1 MPPILEADNLVKKY
15 GEPAAVAGISFE
27 VEEGEVFGLL
37 GPNGA
42 GKTTTI
48 SMLTGVLEPTSGTA
62 RIGGHDILEEPTEVK
77 RINGLVP
84 QDLALY
90 PTLSA
95 RTNLQFFGRIYGLRG
110 KELRERVDDVLEV
123 VALTD
128 RADEPIEKYSGGMK
142 RRVNIAA
149 GLVHQPRLLFL
160 DEPTVGVDPQSR
172 NHIFESVQR
181 LNRERRMS
189 IIYTSHYMEEVE
201 LLCNRVAIV
210 DQGRII
216 ALDTIRNLIAMLG
229 GGVIQLGLER
239 LDDEHAG
246 GHPGAAGRQRAVRS
260 WRRRRRPTARR
271 RGAGHCGPTPTAR
284 AGAGQDRDASG
295 ARTRSSRS
303 SATSTSGTSPS
314 PRSRSSSPTSRASS
328 SISPARSCASSGKA
342 VSTPMLSI
350 AWKDLL
356 ILFKDRNALVGAFL
370 LPIVFIVVYL
380 GVSGLSG
387 GGWRG

>member
-1 MPPILEADNLVKKY
+1 MPAILEADNLVKTY
-15 GEPAAVAGISFE
+15 GNHVAVDGISFE
-27 VEEGEVFGLL
+27 VDEGEVFGLL

-62 RIGGHDILEEPTEVK
+62 RIGGHDILTDATEVK

-95 RTNLQFFGRIYGLRG
+95 RANLQFFGRIYGLRG
-110 KELRERVDDVLEV
+110 KALRERVDDVLEI
-123 VALTD
+123 VALAD
-128 RADEPIEKYSGGMK
+128 RADEAIEKYSGGMK

-172 NHIFESVQR
+172 NHIFESVQQ
-181 LNRERRMS
+181 LNRDRGMS

-229 GGVIQLGLER
+229 GGVIQIGLGDC
-239 LDDEHAG
+239 DDELL
-246 GHPGAAGRQRAVRS
+246 AAIRALPAVVTAVLVVPRGLDAPPDDTAPTEL
-260 WRRRRRPTARR
+260 PTAE
-271 RGAGHCGPTPTAR
+271 PTP
-284 AGAGQDRDASG
+284 AGPVLVKIETRRSQD
-295 ARTRSSRS
+295 
-303 SATSTSGTSPS
+303 
-314 PRSRSSSPTSRASS
+314 
-328 SISPARSCASSGKA
+328 
-342 VSTPMLSI
+342 
-350 AWKDLL
+350 
-356 ILFKDRNALVGAFL
+356 ALVQVIGYLNERDVAFTSIEIFEPNL
-370 LPIVFIVVYL
+370 ESVFL
-380 GVSGLSG
+380 HLTGKKL
-387 GGWRG
+387 RE

>member
-1 MPPILEADNLVKKY
+1 MPAILEADHLVKAY
-15 GEPAAVAGISFE
+15 GGHVAVDGISFA

-62 RIGGHDILEEPTEVK
+62 RIGGHDILTEATEVK

-95 RTNLQFFGRIYGLRG
+95 RVNLQFFGRIYGLRG
-110 KELRERVDDVLEV
+110 RELRERVDDVLEI
-123 VALTD
+123 VALAD
-128 RADEPIEKYSGGMK
+128 RADEAIEKYSGGMK

-160 DEPTVGVDPQSR
+160 DEPSVGVDPQSR
-172 NHIFESVQR
+172 NHIFESVQQ
-181 LNRERRMS
+181 LNRDRGMS

-201 LLCNRVAIV
+201 LLCSRVAII

-229 GGVIQLGLER
+229 GGVIQIGLGQCDEEMLTAIR
-239 LDDEHAG
+239 ALPAVANATLVAPPVPATGPDDTAA
-246 GHPGAAGRQRAVRS
+246 PGQPTAAEQPAAGDTVPAA
-260 WRRRRRPTARR
+260 PTASPPHGPVLVKIEARR
-271 RGAGHCGPTPTAR
+271 S
-284 AGAGQDRDASG
+284 QD
-295 ARTRSSRS
+295 
-303 SATSTSGTSPS
+303 
-314 PRSRSSSPTSRASS
+314 
-328 SISPARSCASSGKA
+328 
-342 VSTPMLSI
+342 
-350 AWKDLL
+350 
-356 ILFKDRNALVGAFL
+356 ALVQVIGYLNERDLAFTSIEIFEPNL
-370 LPIVFIVVYL
+370 ESVFL
-380 GVSGLSG
+380 HLTGKKL
-387 GGWRG
+387 RE